1 MMFSSRPLLSLG
13 TILLGTVM
21 LSGGLVLV
29 WKNTPKKPTG
39 TVTFSPPVAPQAID
53 GNLTTAR
60 DYVCG
65 VGVVEPAGEA
75 VAVGAPLSGVVAAV
89 HVKSGDKVS
98 AGDLLIQLDDRV
110 AKAEVEVAR
119 AHLLGEEARLQE
131 LLSQIEIRKA
141 RVDTAVAELQFSE
154 ASLAFAEQELER
166 TRALQAKGAV
176 SDEEAELK
184 LLNRET
190 ERSRQAR
197 AQAALREMN
206 AELKQIQG
214 DESVPT
220 VAVQQAAIVQSKSSL
235 QRAEAMLSQYT
246 IRAPGAFTVLQ
257 VHVHPGEFLPA
268 ATLSQ
273 PLLVLGVIDP
283 LHIRVE
289 IDETDIPRF
298 SETAQA
304 WASVRGN
311 SQRLIAL
318 TFVKREPIVVPKLSL
333 SGGQRE
339 RIDTRVQQV
348 IYSVAPSDFGAAV
361 GQQVDIYVE
370 ATADSAEKRDGARSV
385 SGNSQPSK
393 R

>member
-1 MMFSSRPLLSLG
+1 MMFSSRPLLSVG
-13 TILLGTVM
+13 TLLLGTVM
-21 LSGGLVLV
+21 LSGGFVLI
-29 WKNTPKKPTG
+29 WKNTPEQRVGK
-39 TVTFSPPVAPQAID
+39 VTFSPPVAPQTID
-53 GNLTTAR
+53 GNLPAAR

-65 VGVVEPAGEA
+65 VGLIEPAGESI
-75 VAVGAPLSGVVAAV
+75 AVGAPLSGVVAAV
-89 HVKSGDKVS
+89 HVKSGDRVS
-98 AGDLLIQLDDRV
+98 PGDPLIQLDDRV

-119 AHLLGEEARLQE
+119 AQLLGEEARLQE

-141 RVDTAVAELQFSE
+141 RVDTAIAELQFSE
-154 ASLAFAEQELER
+154 ASLAFADQELER

-184 LLNRET
+184 LLNRDT

-206 AELKQIQG
+206 AELKQLEG
-214 DESVPT
+214 DESAAT
-220 VAVQQAAIVQSKSSL
+220 VAVQRAAIVQSKSSL
-235 QRAEAMLSQYT
+235 LRAEALLSQYT
-246 IRAPGAFTVLQ
+246 IRAPGALTVLQ

-283 LHIRVE
+283 LHIRVD

-298 SETAQA
+298 SETARA

-311 SQRLIAL
+311 SQRWIAL
-318 TFVKREPIVVPKLSL
+318 AFVKREPIVIPKLSL

-348 IYSVAPSDFGAAV
+348 IYSVTPAEFGAAV
-361 GQQVDIYVE
+361 GQQVDVYIE
-370 ATADSAEKRDGARSV
+370 ATAENAEKRDIEQSD
-385 SGNSQPSK
+385 SGNSQASN

>member
-13 TILLGTVM
+13 TLLLGTVM
-21 LSGGLVLV
+21 LSGGLVLI
-29 WKNTPKKPTG
+29 WKNTPKQPAG
-39 TVTFSPPVAPQAID
+39 TVAFSPPVAPQAID

-166 TRALQAKGAV
+166 TRALQVKGAV

-190 ERSRQAR
+190 ERSRRAR

-246 IRAPGAFTVLQ
+246 IRAPGALTVLQ

-273 PLLVLGVIDP
+273 PLLVLGVVDP

-298 SETAQA
+298 SETARA

-370 ATADSAEKRDGARSV
+370 ATADNAEKRDGERSV
-385 SGNSQPSK
+385 SGNSHSSQG
-393 R
+393 